1 MENRLKV
8 MLQAVHTVRPP
19 LERFVQLLSDEQ
31 KARLNAVSP
40 GGKPAA
46 EEDQRRALTNFC
58 RERAPAVT
66 DLPFD
71 ASLILESIAPFV
83 KSATPIPSAF
93 ECGLVGADV
102 RPD

>member
-8 MLQAVHTVRPP
+8 MLQAVQTVRLP

-46 EEDQRRALTNFC
+46 GEDQRALTNFC

>member
-1 MENRLKV
+1 MNR
-8 MLQAVHTVRPP
+8 HDP
-19 LERFVQLLSDEQ
+19 
-31 KARLNAVSP
+31 
-40 GGKPAA
+40 
-46 EEDQRRALTNFC
+46 RALLHEWC
-58 RERAPAVT
+58 CAQVR
-66 DLPFD
+66 